1 MKKFTNPLIAILLIC
16 LLGLPILAI
25 SQDEFFKIKR
35 ETTALS
41 ASEQKKW
48 EKLKTNK
55 GFDDVSLV
63 DFDDLFKKQLN
74 GRVSF
79 SLPKLSKRI
88 DAQTLRMEYISPNE
102 YQWFATTKD
111 GLGSIVI
118 KRSKDRYNGYIS
130 IPDEGEFEIMNIGES
145 EPKHVLVKH
154 NSAILKKGCGTS
166 EKIHKNGRQSI
177 ADLKNA
183 RIAPCTG
190 PIRILVL
197 YTPEAVQETGLNPF
211 DVASNAVSQ

>member
-63 DFDDLFKKQLN
+63 DFDDLFK
-74 GRVSF
+74 
-79 SLPKLSKRI
+79 
-88 DAQTLRMEYISPNE
+88 
-102 YQWFATTKD
+102 
-111 GLGSIVI
+111 
-118 KRSKDRYNGYIS
+118 
-130 IPDEGEFEIMNIGES
+130 
-145 EPKHVLVKH
+145 
-154 NSAILKKGCGTS
+154 NS
-166 EKIHKNGRQSI
+166 
-177 ADLKNA
+177 
-183 RIAPCTG
+183 
-190 PIRILVL
+190 
-197 YTPEAVQETGLNPF
+197 
-211 DVASNAVSQ
+211 